1 MAVDEA
7 KAIALETSGHLS
19 SAASSSGGV
28 HVGHL
33 MNQFVVL
40 VESSAAHSGPF
51 GLLILGSVIAT
62 SELLPLVPT
71 QPLALVS
78 GLLFGASKGALVTL
92 VGTTTAASV
101 AFTISSGPLGEKMRT
116 LVEKMEG
123 GGEEET
129 TKGNGM
135 SDDSENLLKKLAGEV
150 EDLNPLKQMMSVV
163 LLRLSPVVPFS
174 ISNYMLGLTPIQFIP
189 FSVGTFLGMSPWCLL
204 YATLGKTAGTIL
216 LKNSADGLLTID
228 GMDDLG
234 KLVQQQLSNYSEL
247 LELLAVATP
256 FMLGLLVFNTIGR
269 RNQQNVANLDEESPK

>member
-1 MAVDEA
+1 MAP
-7 KAIALETSGHLS
+7 S
-19 SAASSSGGV
+19 
-28 HVGHL
+28 
-33 MNQFVVL
+33 
-40 VESSAAHSGPF
+40 
-51 GLLILGSVIAT
+51 
-62 SELLPLVPT
+62 LPLLTTNALSFFFCSLKQSSPT
-71 QPLALVS
+71 S
-78 GLLFGASKGALVTL
+78 NEKGALVTL

-123 GGEEET
+123 GGGEET